1 MRAGSRKLGVV
12 ENIAHDGSL
21 LVRSVFAPS
30 NGIEVLDRRH
40 RSIGRVVRVFGPT
53 KEPIVSVRPAR
64 AAALSLIG
72 AEVFVSEGNHAS

>member
-1 MRAGSRKLGVV
+1 MRGGSKKLGVV

-21 LVRSVFAPS
+21 LVRSAFAPPS
-30 NGIEVLDRRH
+30 GVEVLDRRH
-40 RSIGRVVRVFGPT
+40 RPVGRVLRVFGPT

-72 AEVFVSEGNHAS
+72 SEVFVHEGNHAS